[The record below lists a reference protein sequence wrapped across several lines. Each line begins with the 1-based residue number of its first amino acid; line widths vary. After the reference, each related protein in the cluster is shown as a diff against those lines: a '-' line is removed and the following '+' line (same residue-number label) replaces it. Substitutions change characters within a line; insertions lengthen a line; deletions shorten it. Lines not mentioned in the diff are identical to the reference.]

1 MSNILNV
8 HSISI
13 MLPYG
18 RKVLSAQ
25 RDLQVANLVN
35 FTVVFHNLISAFTE
49 CSSIFI
55 YVNVVVGLANM
66 EEA

>member
-1 MSNILNV
+1 
-8 HSISI
+8 